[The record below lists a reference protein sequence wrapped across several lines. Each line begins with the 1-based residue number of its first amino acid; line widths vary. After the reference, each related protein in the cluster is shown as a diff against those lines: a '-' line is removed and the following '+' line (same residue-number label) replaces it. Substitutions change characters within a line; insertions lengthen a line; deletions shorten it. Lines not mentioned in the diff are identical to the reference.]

1 LDGDF
6 NLNNFSHYAIYNEN
20 DQRIEMYLKSLI
32 EQSVTISKAN
42 ISFML
47 KKNEL
52 IHTEH
57 SHKYTLP
64 QIRELMHQ
72 TGFTIKNIW
81 SDENNYF
88 ALTLVSK
95 NM

>member
-1 LDGDF
+1 
-6 NLNNFSHYAIYNEN
+6 
-20 DQRIEMYLKSLI
+20 
-32 EQSVTISKAN
+32 
-42 ISFML
+42 

-57 SHKYTLP
+57 SHKYKLS

-72 TGFTIKNIW
+72 TGFIIKNIW
-81 SDENNYF
+81 LDERNYF

-95 NM
+95 NV